1 MGSLK
6 EKLKSRRAGIRRKLG
21 SETRISEYDAHKLA
35 RVLPALERAIQKI
48 NEGTSGECDDCGD
61 AIPPE
66 RLKAVAGATRCV
78 GCQEIFEK
86 KGDSSE

>member
-1 MGSLK
+1 MGSLL
-6 EKLKSRRAGIRRKLG
+6 ENLKSRRAGIQRKLG
-21 SETRISEYDAHKLA
+21 SDTRIPEYDAHKLA
-35 RVLPALERAIQKI
+35 KVIPALDRAIEKI
-48 NEGTSGECDDCGD
+48 KEGTSGECDDCGD
-61 AIPPE
+61 EIPPE